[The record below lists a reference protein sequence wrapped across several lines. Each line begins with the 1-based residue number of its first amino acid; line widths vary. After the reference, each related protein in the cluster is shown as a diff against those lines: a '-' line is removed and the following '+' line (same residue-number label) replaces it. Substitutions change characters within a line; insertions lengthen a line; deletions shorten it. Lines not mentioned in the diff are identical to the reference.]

1 MGKPSISA
9 TGDNWFKS
17 SYSGAGATE
26 CVEAAFRTG
35 GIAVRDSK
43 EPERAVLAFSARAW
57 GEFVAAVRRG
67 QTADGV

>member
-1 MGKPSISA
+1 MCLSDA
-9 TGDNWFKS
+9 WFKS

-43 EPERAVLAFSARAW
+43 EPERAVLAFSAGAW
-57 GEFVAAVRRG
+57 GEFVASVRRG
-67 QTADGV
+67 QAEGVQDQGQ